1 MPKNPHFPTTNVS
14 QVATKTN
21 IEQVIGDSDVNV
33 RGNFKEAQYE
43 VKIEL
48 C

>member
-21 IEQVIGDSDVNV
+21 IEQLIGDNDVNV
-33 RGNFKEAQYE
+33 KAQYE